1 MNGLASTLA
10 RRAAQA
16 AVPRWVWPFARP
28 AGWSLGPVCGP
39 VCGSVCGSVFGSVF
53 GSAFGPAFAAF
64 GLALAP
70 LLAAHRSRAARHGS
84 ASCRPRRSSATQPAC
99 SSSR

>member
-1 MNGLASTLA
+1 MASTLA

-39 VCGSVCGSVFGSVF
+39 VFGPVF

-70 LLAAHRSRAARHGS
+70 LLAAPPV
-84 ASCRPRRSSATQPAC
+84 RPR
-99 SSSR
+99 

>member
-1 MNGLASTLA
+1 MASTLA

-28 AGWSLGPVCGP
+28 AGWSLGPVFGP
-39 VCGSVCGSVFGSVF
+39 VF
-53 GSAFGPAFAAF
+53 GSAFGSAFAAF

-70 LLAAHRSRAARHGS
+70 LLAA
-84 ASCRPRRSSATQPAC
+84 PP
-99 SSSR
+99 